1 MTKQAA
7 LVELRNF
14 DNIRFNEDNARE
26 LTNRI
31 SSGLRLPESIK
42 VEFQRG
48 MINVFKSTKV
58 IAGELINV
66 GRIIFVKLFNFIQEN
81 PNMALGTIIGAV
93 FIAFASW
100 VPLSELLSLMATF
113 GIGGHLYYVNK
124 GGREL
129 NSTLEKVIAGATHTT
144 KEFFKLLSEIFKA
157 LKGDM

>member
-1 MTKQAA
+1 MTKESA
-7 LVELRNF
+7 LLELRSF
-14 DNIRFNEDNARE
+14 DNVSFSEGNARE
-26 LTNRI
+26 LTSKI

-42 VEFQRG
+42 VEFQRD
-48 MINVFKSTKV
+48 MINVFKFTKE
-58 IAGELINV
+58 IEGETIHI
-66 GRIIFVKLFNFIQEN
+66 GRIIFVKLFDFIQEN
-81 PNMALGTIIGAV
+81 PNVALGTIVGAV

-113 GIGGHLYYVNK
+113 GIGGHLYCVNK